1 MGAADKLYA
10 GNFSDF
16 ADSMAGEMEKAFGEL
31 LAEKGKAPLDSRGE
45 DDRRMLFI
53 AIARG
58 VIRHLQSKQ
67 TSFVIRVPGGGQAAT
82 VTPVIGTRGLP

>member
-10 GNFSDF
+10 GNFNDF
-16 ADSMAGEMEKAFGEL
+16 ADSMAGEMETAFSEL
-31 LAEKGKAPLDSRGE
+31 LAEKGKAPLDSKGQ

-58 VIRHLQSKQ
+58 VIRHLQNKQ
-67 TSFVIRVPGGGQAAT
+67 TSFVVQVPAGGQAVT